1 MLSST
6 VINQKIPLYFHR
18 LHSLQRSGLLVLL
31 SVALNYTVAVAMPFK
46 FKANDSLPQT
56 KQNTVIIPFEYKQSA
71 LYHPFTFKAI
81 DSVVNILLQHD
92 SVTLNIE
99 GYAHVD
105 EGSDTICYY
114 LSLNRALVIKDYV
127 MARGVDS
134 ARIIS
139 LKGFGNLRSAHLK
152 IYKQIIEYNCRAE
165 IVLNYPLPP
174 PPIIISDADADGI
187 PDTEDQCPTEY
198 GSKANNGCPD
208 KNTIIVP
215 FETQQS
221 SLYSGTYN
229 VLDSIIAIAL
239 KDPTL
244 TISIE
249 GHAYKTEG
257 STAVCNQLAKDRA
270 DIVRN
275 YLQSRQI
282 PAARIA
288 PVKSFGNSRSIT
300 AGRNPWEVTRNAR
313 VEIFLVHH

>member
-1 MLSST
+1 MLSFI
-6 VINQKIPLYFHR
+6 VIKYKIPLYFHR
-18 LHSLQRSGLLVLL
+18 LHKLQRSGLLVVLCFLL
-31 SVALNYTVAVAMPFK
+31 SPLAIFATPLNAK
-46 FKANDSLPQT
+46 WIDSLPQT
-56 KQNTVIIPFEYKQSA
+56 KQNTVVIPFEYKQSA

-81 DSVVNILLQHD
+81 DSVVNILLKHD
-92 SVTLNIE
+92 SVTLNVE

-139 LKGFGNLRSAHLK
+139 LTGFGNLRSAHLK

-174 PPIIISDADADGI
+174 PPIIILDADADGI
-187 PDTEDQCPTEY
+187 PDGEDQCPTAY
-198 GSKANNGCPD
+198 GSIANNGCPD
-208 KNTIIVP
+208 KNAIVVP

-257 STAVCNQLAKDRA
+257 SASICNQLAKDRA
-270 DIVRN
+270 EIVRS
-275 YLQSRQI
+275 YLLSRRI
-282 PAARIA
+282 PAARIG
-288 PVKSFGNSRSIT
+288 PTKSFGNLRSIT
-300 AGRNPWEVTRNAR
+300 AGRNPWEITRNSR

>member
-134 ARIIS
+134 TRIIS

-257 STAVCNQLAKDRA
+257 SAAVCNQLAKDRA

-275 YLQSRQI
+275 YLLSRQI
-282 PAARIA
+282 PAARIE

-313 VEIFLVHH
+313 VEIFLVRH

>member
-1 MLSST
+1 MLSFT
-6 VINQKIPLYFHR
+6 VIKQKTPLYFHR

-31 SVALNYTVAVAMPFK
+31 CVALNYSVAVALPFMV
-46 FKANDSLPQT
+46 KANDSLPQT

-81 DSVVNILLQHD
+81 DSVINILLKHD

-174 PPIIISDADADGI
+174 PPVIILDADADGI

-257 STAVCNQLAKDRA
+257 STSVCNQLSKDRA
-270 DIVRN
+270 EIVRN
-275 YLQSRQI
+275 YLLSRQI
-282 PAARIA
+282 PAARIE
-288 PVKSFGNSRSIT
+288 PIKSFGNSRSIT